1 MSFSSP
7 IALFLLILLPYFVWL
22 GRPRSER
29 KQQRSWIS
37 LVLRSAILILLV
49 LGLAGIQL
57 VWNSDDLAV
66 VFLIDASDSIEDE
79 QADQAEH
86 FVRQSLE
93 SMGPTDQAAIVIFG
107 SNAVVERPMSN
118 LSDLAPITSVPISL
132 QTDVAEAIRLGLAL
146 FPSGSARRL
155 VLLSDGLETTG
166 NALNAAELAAA
177 SGVPIDIVPLSKSS
191 TTAEVLLT
199 QVNTPKQV
207 SQGEIFN
214 IEVTAESTVDMLAD
228 IRVLSNGQLVYEES
242 RLLRKGTNNFV
253 LQLRAIDQQFA
264 RYVVQ
269 ISPLEDKYYQNN
281 SLASFTEIVGPPQV
295 LLIAGDSESSEDL
308 EPVFDQTTQL
318 TAALEATGLNVVQ
331 TTPDNLP
338 SDVAE
343 LSNYDSIIM
352 VNVNA
357 KHLSNRKMASL
368 QSYVR
373 DLGGGLVSIGGPE
386 SYGMG
391 GYFRTPLE
399 ETLPVEMQIKDQERF
414 PSVSIVIVMD
424 RSGSMAVR
432 EDGLSKIQLASEGA
446 IRVLEL
452 LNDFDT
458 ITVIPVDTEPDQ
470 LIGPALASN
479 RETIVDQIR
488 GIGAGGGGIFV
499 RNGLQ
504 AAADALEQG
513 TSDVNHIILLADG
526 ADSEQKE
533 GVAELISSL
542 VEQGTTIST
551 VSIGNG
557 LDTQW
562 LQQMAALGNGRFHF
576 TNRAANLPQI
586 FSQETTTIQRS
597 YLVEERFFPSLGD
610 SSFARHHAIIRA
622 LENQGIT
629 EVPPLHGYVGTS
641 PKNTALVILESHLG
655 DPLLA
660 AWEYGLGRSVAWT
673 SDATSRWSSDWVTWD
688 GFALFWSNVIR
699 WSIQHSGGS
708 YVETTVVYSEEEA
721 KLTVEIRDDQDE
733 YLNAFEIKAG
743 IVTPGETSLSRNLQ
757 QVAPGKYETTFNP
770 TEEGAYLIGISGTSE
785 DGQST
790 IAHTSGWVL
799 GYSPEYS
806 QIEADRQQMDRLS
819 MVTGG
824 RNLISPEE
832 LEPAVVFDRGLSATK
847 ARQPIWPWLV
857 GLAVLLLPLDIAVR
871 RLVVTRRDLL
881 GVWDNFFSRWQ
892 SSEQPVAR
900 REGRFARLFE
910 AKERA
915 SVPEKQASDYHEPVG
930 KDVESAVEEHIET
943 HSDLIN
949 TSPSTETDRPKTPAE
964 ELSLASQLLEKK
976 IRRQEGLDQN
986 PTEE

>member
-1 MSFSSP
+1 MQ
-7 IALFLLILLPYFVWL
+7 IVQ
-22 GRPRSER
+22 
-29 KQQRSWIS
+29 K
-37 LVLRSAILILLV
+37 
-49 LGLAGIQL
+49 
-57 VWNSDDLAV
+57 SDDLAV

-93 SMGPTDQAAIVIFG
+93 SMRPTDQAAIVLFG
-107 SNAVVERPMSN
+107 SNALVERPMSK
-118 LSDLAPITSVPISL
+118 LSDLAPITSIPLSL

-214 IEVTAESTVDMLAD
+214 IEVTVESTVDTLAD
-228 IRVLSNGQLVYEES
+228 IRVLSDGQLVYEEN
-242 RLLRKGTNNFV
+242 RPLRKGTNNFV

-264 RYVVQ
+264 RYIVQ
-269 ISPLEDKYYQNN
+269 ISPSEDKYYQNN
-281 SLASFTEIVGPPQV
+281 ILASFTEIVGPPQV
-295 LLIAGDSESSEDL
+295 LLIAGNSEKADDL
-308 EPVFDQTTQL
+308 DPVFDETTQL
-318 TAALEATGLNVVQ
+318 TAALEAAGLNVVQ
-331 TTPDNLP
+331 TAPEKLP
-338 SDVAE
+338 SDVAA

-357 KHLSNRKMASL
+357 KHLSNRKMISL

-399 ETLPVEMQIKDQERF
+399 ETLPIEMQIKDQERF
-414 PSVSIVIVMD
+414 PSVSIAIVMD

-432 EDGLSKIQLASEGA
+432 EGSLTKIQLASEGA

-479 RETIVDQIR
+479 REKIVDQIR
-488 GIGAGGGGIFV
+488 RIGAGGGGIFV

-504 AAADALEQG
+504 AAADALEKG

-526 ADSEQKE
+526 ADSEQKD

-542 VEQGTTIST
+542 VEQGVTIST
-551 VSIGNG
+551 VSIGAG
-557 LDTQW
+557 PDTQW

-576 TNRAANLPQI
+576 TDRAANLPQI
-586 FSQETTTIQRS
+586 FTQETTTIQRS
-597 YLVEERFFPSLGD
+597 YLIEERFFPSLGD

-622 LENQGIT
+622 LENQGFT
-629 EVPPLHGYVGTS
+629 GVPPLHGYVGTS
-641 PKNTALVILESHLG
+641 PKAAALVILESHLG

-673 SDATSRWSSDWVTWD
+673 SDATGRWGSDWVTWD

-699 WSIQHSGGS
+699 WSIQQSSGS
-708 YVETTVVYSEEEA
+708 YVETTVDYSEEEA
-721 KLTVEIRDDQDE
+721 RLIVEIRDDQDE
-733 YLNAFEIKAG
+733 YLNAYEIRAG
-743 IVTPGETSLSRNLQ
+743 IVTPGETSLTRNLQ
-757 QVAPGKYETTFNP
+757 QVAPGRYETSFNP
-770 TEEGAYLIGISGTSE
+770 TEEGAYLIGISGRSE

-806 QIEADRQQMDRLS
+806 QIEADHQQMDRLS

-824 RNLISPEE
+824 RNLMSPEE
-832 LEPAVVFDRGLSATK
+832 LEPAVVFDKGLLAAK

-881 GVWDNFFSRWQ
+881 GVWNTFFSRWQ
-892 SSEQPVAR
+892 TAKQPVAPR
-900 REGRFARLFE
+900 NGRFARLFE

-915 SVPEKQASDYHEPVG
+915 TRSEKQVSDYPEPEG
-930 KDVESAVEEHIET
+930 KEGESVVDKQIE
-943 HSDLIN
+943 SQSEFIS
-949 TSPSTETDRPKTPAE
+949 TSPSTTTNQPKTPADE
-964 ELSLASQLLEKK
+964 PSLASQLLEKK
-976 IRRQEGLDQN
+976 IRRQDQDR
-986 PTEE
+986 TEE